1 MLSAWFEYTD
11 LYLAQGLAILKVGAR
26 PCNVIDLPTTLS
38 WDKALLR
45 VSETLHETQGL
56 KNRMARLR
64 VMLSGA
70 LCQTIPIQAPQDALN
85 WNDLHQLLPMS
96 ASSLLGVAPDQLHC
110 VQDTGCAA
118 MGAASSAH
126 LLQALESWAMQTKVK
141 LHHLQPSWSVASQC
155 KLARSSTFSALQLT
169 ERDGITLLSQNGTDW
184 VSCHVP
190 RDGQASEI
198 EETKVRRQL
207 TEWGVEESRVLK
219 LDFVAESATTLQGG
233 PTLWAGHWRQHAAAA
248 H

>member
-1 MLSAWFEYTD
+1 VLSDWFEYTD

-26 PCNVIDLPTTLS
+26 PCKVIDLPTTIS

-56 KNRMARLR
+56 KNRRARLR

-70 LCQTIPIQAPQDALN
+70 LCQATPIQAPQDALN
-85 WNDLHQLLPMS
+85 WNDLRQLLPMS
-96 ASSLLGVAPDQLHC
+96 ASSLLGVAPDQLRC
-110 VQDTGCAA
+110 VQDAGCAA
-118 MGAASSAH
+118 MGAASSEH
-126 LLQALESWAMQTKVK
+126 LVQALESWTTHAKLK
-141 LHHLQPSWSVASQC
+141 LHHIQPSWSIASQC
-155 KLARSSTFSALQLT
+155 KLARSSTLSALQIT
-169 ERDGITLLSQNGTDW
+169 ERDGITLLSQTGTDW

-190 RDGQASEI
+190 RDGQASVI
-198 EETKVRRQL
+198 EGAKVRRQL
-207 TEWGVEESRVLK
+207 TGWGVEESRVLK
-219 LDFVAESATTLQGG
+219 LDFVAASATTLQGG

>member
-1 MLSAWFEYTD
+1 MLSAWFEHTD
-11 LYLAQGLAILKVGAR
+11 LYLAQGLAILKVGTR
-26 PCNVIDLPTTLS
+26 PCKVIDLPTTLS

-45 VSETLHETQGL
+45 VSEALHETQGL
-56 KNRMARLR
+56 KNRRARLR

-85 WNDLHQLLPMS
+85 WNDLRQLLPMS

-126 LLQALESWAMQTKVK
+126 LVQALESWTTLAELK
-141 LHHLQPSWSVASQC
+141 LHRIQPSWSVATQC
-155 KLARSSTFSALQLT
+155 KLARSSTFSAIQIT
-169 ERDGITLLSQNGTDW
+169 ERDGITLLSQTGTDW

-190 RDGQASEI
+190 RDEQASEI
-198 EETKVRRQL
+198 EEAKVRRQL
-207 TEWGVEESRVLK
+207 TGWGVEESRLLK
-219 LDFVAESATTLQGG
+219 LAFVAESATTLQGG
-233 PTLWAGHWRQHAAAA
+233 PTLWAGHWRQHAATA

>member
-1 MLSAWFEYTD
+1 MLSDWFEYTD

-26 PCNVIDLPTTLS
+26 PCKVIDLPTTLS

-45 VSETLHETQGL
+45 VSKALHETQGL

-85 WNDLHQLLPMS
+85 WNDLRQLLPMS
-96 ASSLLGVAPDQLHC
+96 ASSLLGVAPDQLRC
-110 VQDTGCAA
+110 VQDAGCAA
-118 MGAASSAH
+118 MGAASSQH
-126 LLQALESWAMQTKVK
+126 LVQALESWTTLAKLK
-141 LHHLQPSWSVASQC
+141 LHHIQPSWSIASQC
-155 KLARSSTFSALQLT
+155 KLASSSTFSALQIT
-169 ERDGITLLSQNGTDW
+169 ERDGITLLSQNQSGW
-184 VSCHVP
+184 VSCHLPQV
-190 RDGQASEI
+190 GQTPEI
-198 EETKVRRQL
+198 EAAKVRRQL
-207 TEWGVEESRVLK
+207 TGWGVEESSVLK